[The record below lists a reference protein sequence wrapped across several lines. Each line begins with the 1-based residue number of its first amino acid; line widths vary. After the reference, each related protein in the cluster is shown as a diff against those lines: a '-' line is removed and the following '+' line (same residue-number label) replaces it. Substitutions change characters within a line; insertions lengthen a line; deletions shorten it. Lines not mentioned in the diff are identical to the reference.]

1 MSAAEFRITT
11 DLAPLRQFQIEANF
25 EETKAWL
32 TENLEPLRTMAV
44 TPESMS
50 QCKQYRA
57 SIRKVSAR
65 IDESR
70 KMAKAAALE
79 AYSSFETK
87 CKELTAL
94 CEEAA
99 NALDVQIKAMEE
111 AAKQEKKDR
120 LAAYFAQVVGDM
132 AEWLTFDD
140 CFNPKWL
147 NATCAEGTAQM
158 DVCAA
163 IDRCRADLNA
173 IRALHSEFETTL
185 LDEYTRTRNISAVLV
200 KNETLGRMKAA
211 EEERKRK
218 EAEAEAKKEQRFK
231 MYAMPPEMCAQ
242 QAETGSANELVD
254 EDGQELAETPSVA
267 DAIHSTE
274 WEAWQA
280 AAEQSTLE
288 TMPDEFYGRAAHCMN
303 TGDMDGAF
311 EALKQAENAAVK
323 ENVEAVLHKND
334 LCTVDFRVYGTM
346 RQLDDLR
353 RYMRGS
359 GIRFMPVPK
368 R

>member
-1 MSAAEFRITT
+1 MNMIEFRITS
-11 DLAPLRQFQIEANF
+11 DLQELRKQAIEANF
-25 EETKAWL
+25 EETKVWL

-44 TPESMS
+44 TPESAA
-50 QCKQYRA
+50 QAKQYRA
-57 SIRKVSAR
+57 AVRKVRDR

-111 AAKQEKKDR
+111 AAKQEKKNR
-120 LAAYFAQVVGDM
+120 LVEYFAQVVGDM

-147 NATCAEGTAQM
+147 NATYAESTAWM
-158 DVCAA
+158 DINAA
-163 IDRCRADLNA
+163 IDRFRADLNA

-218 EAEAEAKKEQRFK
+218 EAEAAAKYAEALEESKRVADETMR
-231 MYAMPPEMCAQ
+231 
-242 QAETGSANELVD
+242 QAEQKASETGRSVVETLGELSKPVNDLVD
-254 EDGQELAETPSVA
+254 EDDHEMPAAQEPE
-267 DAIHSTE
+267 
-274 WEAWQA
+274 
-280 AAEQSTLE
+280 
-288 TMPDEFYGRAAHCMN
+288 Y
-303 TGDMDGAF
+303 
-311 EALKQAENAAVK
+311 K
-323 ENVEAVLHKND
+323 
-334 LCTVDFRVYGTM
+334 VDFRVFGTA
-346 RQLDDLR
+346 RQLDGLKA
-353 RYMRGS
+353 YMQKN
-359 GIRFMPVPK
+359 GIRFMPVPQE
-368 R
+368 

>member
-25 EETKAWL
+25 EETKVWL

-44 TPESMS
+44 TPESTA
-50 QCKQYRA
+50 QAKQYRA
-57 SIRKVSAR
+57 TVRKIRDH

-111 AAKQEKKDR
+111 AAKQEKKNR
-120 LAAYFAQVVGDM
+120 LAEYFAQVVGDM
-132 AEWLTFDD
+132 AEWLTFDN

-147 NATCAEGTAQM
+147 NATYAESTAQM

-218 EAEAEAKKEQRFK
+218 EAEAAAK
-231 MYAMPPEMCAQ
+231 YAAAQ
-242 QAETGSANELVD
+242 QQKMTPLKPECIGESDKYEVIDIVGTVEPQRTQPVNDLVD
-254 EDGQELAETPSVA
+254 EDGHEMPAAQEPE
-267 DAIHSTE
+267 
-274 WEAWQA
+274 
-280 AAEQSTLE
+280 
-288 TMPDEFYGRAAHCMN
+288 Y
-303 TGDMDGAF
+303 
-311 EALKQAENAAVK
+311 K
-323 ENVEAVLHKND
+323 
-334 LCTVDFRVYGTM
+334 VDFRVFGTA
-346 RQLDDLR
+346 RQLDGLKA
-353 RYMRGS
+353 YMQKN
-359 GIRFMPVPK
+359 GIRFMPVPQE
-368 R
+368 

>member
-1 MSAAEFRITT
+1 MNMIEFRITS
-11 DLAPLRQFQIEANF
+11 DLQELRKQAIEANF

-44 TPESMS
+44 TPESTA
-50 QCKQYRA
+50 QAKQYRA
-57 SIRKVSAR
+57 AVRKIRDH

-94 CEEAA
+94 CEETAG
-99 NALDVQIKAMEE
+99 ALDVQIKAMEE
-111 AAKQEKKDR
+111 AAEQEKKDR

-147 NATCAEGTAQM
+147 NATYAESTAQM
-158 DVCAA
+158 DINAA

-200 KNETLGRMKAA
+200 KNETLGRMKAV

-218 EAEAEAKKEQRFK
+218 EAEAAAK
-231 MYAMPPEMCAQ
+231 YAAALEETKRVADETMR
-242 QAETGSANELVD
+242 QAEQKASETGRSVVETLGELSKPVNELVD
-254 EDGQELAETPSVA
+254 EDGHEMP
-267 DAIHSTE
+267 
-274 WEAWQA
+274 A
-280 AAEQSTLE
+280 AQDPE
-288 TMPDEFYGRAAHCMN
+288 Y
-303 TGDMDGAF
+303 
-311 EALKQAENAAVK
+311 K
-323 ENVEAVLHKND
+323 
-334 LCTVDFRVYGTM
+334 VDFRVFGTA
-346 RQLDDLR
+346 RQLDGLKA
-353 RYMRGS
+353 YMQKN
-359 GIRFMPVPK
+359 GIRFMPVPQE
-368 R
+368 

>member
-70 KMAKAAALE
+70 KMAKAAAQE
-79 AYSSFETK
+79 AYISFETK
-87 CKELTAL
+87 CRELTAL

-120 LAAYFAQVVGDM
+120 LAAYFAQVVCDM
-132 AEWLTFDD
+132 AEWLTFDE

-147 NATCAEGTAQM
+147 NATYAESTAQM

-218 EAEAEAKKEQRFK
+218 EAEAAAKYEAALEESKRVADETMR
-231 MYAMPPEMCAQ
+231 
-242 QAETGSANELVD
+242 QAEQKASETGRSVVETLGELSKPVNDLVD
-254 EDGQELAETPSVA
+254 EDGHE
-267 DAIHSTE
+267 
-274 WEAWQA
+274 
-280 AAEQSTLE
+280 
-288 TMPDEFYGRAAHCMN
+288 MP
-303 TGDMDGAF
+303 
-311 EALKQAENAAVK
+311 AVQDPEYK
-323 ENVEAVLHKND
+323 
-334 LCTVDFRVYGTM
+334 VDFRVFGTA
-346 RQLDDLR
+346 RQLDGLKA
-353 RYMRGS
+353 YMQKN
-359 GIRFMPVPK
+359 GIRFMPVPQE
-368 R
+368 

>member
-1 MSAAEFRITT
+1 MNMIEFRITS
-11 DLAPLRQFQIEANF
+11 DLQELRKQAIEANF
-25 EETKAWL
+25 EETKVWL

-44 TPESMS
+44 TPESTA
-50 QCKQYRA
+50 QAKQYRA
-57 SIRKVSAR
+57 AVRKIRDR

-87 CKELTAL
+87 CRELTAL

-111 AAKQEKKDR
+111 AAKQEKKNR
-120 LAAYFAQVVGDM
+120 LAEYFAQVVGDM
-132 AEWLTFDD
+132 AEWLTFDN

-147 NATCAEGTAQM
+147 NATYAESTAWM
-158 DVCAA
+158 DINAA

-218 EAEAEAKKEQRFK
+218 DAEAAAK
-231 MYAMPPEMCAQ
+231 YAAAQ
-242 QAETGSANELVD
+242 QQKMTPMKPECIGESDEYEVIDIVGTVEPQRTQPVNDLVD
-254 EDGQELAETPSVA
+254 EDGHEIPPAQEPE
-267 DAIHSTE
+267 
-274 WEAWQA
+274 
-280 AAEQSTLE
+280 
-288 TMPDEFYGRAAHCMN
+288 Y
-303 TGDMDGAF
+303 
-311 EALKQAENAAVK
+311 K
-323 ENVEAVLHKND
+323 
-334 LCTVDFRVYGTM
+334 VDFRVFGTA
-346 RQLDDLR
+346 RQLDGLKA
-353 RYMRGS
+353 YMQKN
-359 GIRFMPVPK
+359 GIRFMPVPQE
-368 R
+368 

>member
-44 TPESMS
+44 TPESTA
-50 QCKQYRA
+50 QAKQYRA
-57 SIRKVSAR
+57 AVRKIRDR

-120 LAAYFAQVVGDM
+120 LAAYFAHVVGDM

-147 NATCAEGTAQM
+147 NATYAESTAWM
-158 DVCAA
+158 DINAA

-218 EAEAEAKKEQRFK
+218 ESEAAAK
-231 MYAMPPEMCAQ
+231 YAAAQ
-242 QAETGSANELVD
+242 QQKMTPLKPECIGESDEYEVIDIVGTVEPQRTQPVNDLVD
-254 EDGQELAETPSVA
+254 EDGHEMPAAQEPE
-267 DAIHSTE
+267 
-274 WEAWQA
+274 
-280 AAEQSTLE
+280 
-288 TMPDEFYGRAAHCMN
+288 Y
-303 TGDMDGAF
+303 
-311 EALKQAENAAVK
+311 K
-323 ENVEAVLHKND
+323 
-334 LCTVDFRVYGTM
+334 VDFRVFGTA
-346 RQLDDLR
+346 RQLDGLKA
-353 RYMRGS
+353 YMQKN
-359 GIRFMPVPK
+359 GIRFMPVPQE
-368 R
+368 

>member
-1 MSAAEFRITT
+1 MNMIEFRITS
-11 DLAPLRQFQIEANF
+11 DLQELRKQAIEANF
-25 EETKAWL
+25 EETKVWL

-44 TPESMS
+44 TPESTA
-50 QCKQYRA
+50 QAKQYRA
-57 SIRKVSAR
+57 AVRKIRDR

-147 NATCAEGTAQM
+147 NATYAESTAQM

-218 EAEAEAKKEQRFK
+218 EAEAAAKYEAALEELKCVADETMR
-231 MYAMPPEMCAQ
+231 
-242 QAETGSANELVD
+242 QAEQKASETGRSVVETLSELSKPVNDLVD
-254 EDGQELAETPSVA
+254 EDGHEIPAVQEPE
-267 DAIHSTE
+267 
-274 WEAWQA
+274 
-280 AAEQSTLE
+280 
-288 TMPDEFYGRAAHCMN
+288 Y
-303 TGDMDGAF
+303 
-311 EALKQAENAAVK
+311 K
-323 ENVEAVLHKND
+323 
-334 LCTVDFRVYGTM
+334 VDFRVFGTA
-346 RQLDDLR
+346 RQLDGLKA
-353 RYMRGS
+353 YMQKN
-359 GIRFMPVPK
+359 GIRFMPVPQE
-368 R
+368 

>member
-44 TPESMS
+44 TPESTA
-50 QCKQYRA
+50 QAKQYRA
-57 SIRKVSAR
+57 AVRKIRDR

-111 AAKQEKKDR
+111 AAKQEKKGR
-120 LAAYFAQVVGDM
+120 LAAYFSQVVGDM

-147 NATCAEGTAQM
+147 NATYAESTAQM

-218 EAEAEAKKEQRFK
+218 EAEAAAKYAAAQRQK
-231 MYAMPPEMCAQ
+231 MTPLKPECIGESDEYEVIDIVGTVEPQ
-242 QAETGSANELVD
+242 RTQPVNDLVD
-254 EDGQELAETPSVA
+254 EDGHEMPAAQEPE
-267 DAIHSTE
+267 
-274 WEAWQA
+274 
-280 AAEQSTLE
+280 
-288 TMPDEFYGRAAHCMN
+288 Y
-303 TGDMDGAF
+303 
-311 EALKQAENAAVK
+311 K
-323 ENVEAVLHKND
+323 
-334 LCTVDFRVYGTM
+334 VDFRVFGTA
-346 RQLDDLR
+346 RQLDGLKA
-353 RYMRGS
+353 YMQKNS
-359 GIRFMPVPK
+359 IRFMPVPQE
-368 R
+368 

>member
-44 TPESMS
+44 TPESAA
-50 QCKQYRA
+50 QAKQYRA
-57 SIRKVSAR
+57 AVRKVRDR

-99 NALDVQIKAMEE
+99 GALDVQIKAMEE

-120 LAAYFAQVVGDM
+120 LAAYFTQVVGDM

-147 NATCAEGTAQM
+147 NATYAESTAQM

-218 EAEAEAKKEQRFK
+218 EAEAAAK
-231 MYAMPPEMCAQ
+231 YAEAQ
-242 QAETGSANELVD
+242 QQKAAPLKPECIGESDEYEVIDIVGTVEPQQAHPVNDLVD
-254 EDGQELAETPSVA
+254 EDGHEMPAAQEPE
-267 DAIHSTE
+267 
-274 WEAWQA
+274 
-280 AAEQSTLE
+280 
-288 TMPDEFYGRAAHCMN
+288 Y
-303 TGDMDGAF
+303 
-311 EALKQAENAAVK
+311 K
-323 ENVEAVLHKND
+323 
-334 LCTVDFRVYGTM
+334 VDFRVFGTA
-346 RQLDDLR
+346 RQLDGLKA
-353 RYMRGS
+353 YMQKN
-359 GIRFMPVPK
+359 GIRFMPVPQE
-368 R
+368 

>member
-1 MSAAEFRITT
+1 MNMIEFRITS
-11 DLAPLRQFQIEANF
+11 DLQELRKQAIEANF

-44 TPESMS
+44 TPESAA
-50 QCKQYRA
+50 QAKQYRA
-57 SIRKVSAR
+57 AVRKIRDR

-147 NATCAEGTAQM
+147 NATYAESTAQM

-218 EAEAEAKKEQRFK
+218 EAEAAAKYEA
-231 MYAMPPEMCAQ
+231 AMEEVNRVADETMR
-242 QAETGSANELVD
+242 QAEQKASETGRSVAETLGELSHPVNDLVD
-254 EDGQELAETPSVA
+254 EDGHEMPAAQEPE
-267 DAIHSTE
+267 
-274 WEAWQA
+274 
-280 AAEQSTLE
+280 
-288 TMPDEFYGRAAHCMN
+288 Y
-303 TGDMDGAF
+303 
-311 EALKQAENAAVK
+311 K
-323 ENVEAVLHKND
+323 
-334 LCTVDFRVYGTM
+334 VDFRVFGTA
-346 RQLDDLR
+346 RQLDGLKA
-353 RYMRGS
+353 YMQKN
-359 GIRFMPVPK
+359 GIRFMPVPQE
-368 R
+368 

>member
-1 MSAAEFRITT
+1 MNMIEFRITS
-11 DLAPLRQFQIEANF
+11 DLQELRKQAIEANF

-44 TPESMS
+44 TPESTA
-50 QCKQYRA
+50 QAKQYRA
-57 SIRKVSAR
+57 TVRKIRDH

-87 CKELTAL
+87 CRELTAL
-94 CEEAA
+94 CEETAG
-99 NALDVQIKAMEE
+99 ALDVQINAMEE

-147 NATCAEGTAQM
+147 NATYTESTAQM
-158 DVCAA
+158 DICAA

-218 EAEAEAKKEQRFK
+218 EAQAAAK
-231 MYAMPPEMCAQ
+231 YAAAQ
-242 QAETGSANELVD
+242 QQKAPLKPECIGESDEYEVIDIVGTVEPQRAQPVNDLVD
-254 EDGQELAETPSVA
+254 EDGHEMPAAQEPE
-267 DAIHSTE
+267 
-274 WEAWQA
+274 
-280 AAEQSTLE
+280 
-288 TMPDEFYGRAAHCMN
+288 Y
-303 TGDMDGAF
+303 
-311 EALKQAENAAVK
+311 K
-323 ENVEAVLHKND
+323 
-334 LCTVDFRVYGTM
+334 VDFRVFGTA
-346 RQLDDLR
+346 RQLDGLKA
-353 RYMRGS
+353 YMQKN
-359 GIRFMPVPK
+359 GIRFMPVPQE
-368 R
+368 

>member
-44 TPESMS
+44 TPDSTA
-50 QCKQYRA
+50 QAKQYRA
-57 SIRKVSAR
+57 AVRKIRDR

-94 CEEAA
+94 CDEAA

-111 AAKQEKKDR
+111 AAKQEKKNR
-120 LAAYFAQVVGDM
+120 LAEYFAQVVGDM

-147 NATCAEGTAQM
+147 NATCAESTAWM
-158 DVCAA
+158 DINAA

-211 EEERKRK
+211 EEDRKRK
-218 EAEAEAKKEQRFK
+218 EAEAAAK
-231 MYAMPPEMCAQ
+231 YAAAQ
-242 QAETGSANELVD
+242 QQKMTPLKPECIGESDEYEVIDIVGTVEPQRTQPVNDLVD
-254 EDGQELAETPSVA
+254 EDGHEIPPAQEPE
-267 DAIHSTE
+267 
-274 WEAWQA
+274 
-280 AAEQSTLE
+280 
-288 TMPDEFYGRAAHCMN
+288 Y
-303 TGDMDGAF
+303 
-311 EALKQAENAAVK
+311 K
-323 ENVEAVLHKND
+323 
-334 LCTVDFRVYGTM
+334 VDFRVFGTA
-346 RQLDDLR
+346 RQLDGLKA
-353 RYMRGS
+353 YMQKN
-359 GIRFMPVPK
+359 GIRFMPVPQE
-368 R
+368 

>member
-1 MSAAEFRITT
+1 MNMIEFRITS
-11 DLAPLRQFQIEANF
+11 DLQELRKQAIEANF

-32 TENLEPLRTMAV
+32 TENLDPLRTMAV
-44 TPESMS
+44 TPESTA
-50 QCKQYRA
+50 QAKEYRA
-57 SIRKVSAR
+57 AVRKIRDR

-87 CKELTAL
+87 CRELTAL

-99 NALDVQIKAMEE
+99 GALDVQIKAMEE
-111 AAKQEKKDR
+111 AAKQEKKAR
-120 LAAYFAQVVGDM
+120 LAEYFAQVVGDM

-147 NATCAEGTAQM
+147 NATYAESTAQM

-185 LDEYTRTRNISAVLV
+185 LEEYTRTRNISAVLV

-218 EAEAEAKKEQRFK
+218 EAEAAAKYAAVIEEAKRAADEV
-231 MYAMPPEMCAQ
+231 MQ
-242 QAETGSANELVD
+242 QAEQKASETGRSVTETLGELSRPVNDLVD
-254 EDGQELAETPSVA
+254 EDGHEIPAAQEPE
-267 DAIHSTE
+267 
-274 WEAWQA
+274 
-280 AAEQSTLE
+280 
-288 TMPDEFYGRAAHCMN
+288 Y
-303 TGDMDGAF
+303 
-311 EALKQAENAAVK
+311 K
-323 ENVEAVLHKND
+323 
-334 LCTVDFRVYGTM
+334 VDFRVFGTA
-346 RQLDDLR
+346 RQLDGLKA
-353 RYMRGS
+353 YMQKN
-359 GIRFMPVPK
+359 GIRFMPVPQE
-368 R
+368 

>member
-44 TPESMS
+44 TPDSTA
-50 QCKQYRA
+50 QAKQYRA
-57 SIRKVSAR
+57 AVRKIRDR

-94 CEEAA
+94 CDEAA

-111 AAKQEKKDR
+111 AAKQEKKNR
-120 LAAYFAQVVGDM
+120 LAEYFAQVVGDM

-147 NATCAEGTAQM
+147 NATCAESTAWM
-158 DVCAA
+158 DINAA

-211 EEERKRK
+211 EEDRKRK
-218 EAEAEAKKEQRFK
+218 EAEAAAK
-231 MYAMPPEMCAQ
+231 YAAAQ
-242 QAETGSANELVD
+242 QQKMTPLKPECIGESDEYEVIDIVGTVEPKRTQPVNDLVD
-254 EDGQELAETPSVA
+254 EDGHEIPPAQEPE
-267 DAIHSTE
+267 
-274 WEAWQA
+274 
-280 AAEQSTLE
+280 
-288 TMPDEFYGRAAHCMN
+288 Y
-303 TGDMDGAF
+303 
-311 EALKQAENAAVK
+311 K
-323 ENVEAVLHKND
+323 
-334 LCTVDFRVYGTM
+334 VDFRVFGTA
-346 RQLDDLR
+346 RQLDGLKA
-353 RYMRGS
+353 YMQKN
-359 GIRFMPVPK
+359 GIRFMPVPQE
-368 R
+368 